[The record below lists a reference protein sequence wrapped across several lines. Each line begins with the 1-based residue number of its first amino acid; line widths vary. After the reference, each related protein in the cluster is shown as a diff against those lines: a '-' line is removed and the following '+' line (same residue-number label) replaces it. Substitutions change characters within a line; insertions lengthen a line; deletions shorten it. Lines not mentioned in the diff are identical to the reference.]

1 MRQKPWKLGW
11 LGLGLALVWG
21 LAFAQLEVPKLTG
34 RVVDLAGLLLSA
46 QKIELERQLAA
57 FEAEKGSQIAVLI
70 VSTTYPEPIEAY
82 SIRVVEAWKLGRAGV
97 DDGLLI
103 LLAVQDRS
111 VRIEV
116 GRGLEGVI
124 PDAVAKRII
133 EEIMIP
139 KFRQGDFYGGI
150 AAGIA
155 KIFALIRGEPLPAPK
170 KKRTEPESQG
180 VLFLALIMGMF
191 LGQGMK
197 FLLGPLPAALI
208 AGIGAGGI
216 ALLAG
221 LSLAVSLF
229 VGGLVFALVL
239 LRDGRP
245 YGWYGG
251 GFGGGGF
258 GNAGFRGG
266 GGEFSGGGASGR
278 W

>member
-1 MRQKPWKLGW
+1 MRQKLWKLLW
-11 LGLGLALVWG
+11 SLGLGLALAWV
-21 LAFAQLEVPKLTG
+21 LAFAQLKVPELSG
-34 RVVDLAGLLLSA
+34 RVVDLAGLLPPT
-46 QKIELERQLAA
+46 QKIELERKLLAL
-57 FEAEKGSQIAVLI
+57 EAEKGSQIAVLI
-70 VSTTYPEPIEAY
+70 VPTTYPEPIEAY

-97 DDGLLI
+97 DDGLLL

-139 KFRQGDFYGGI
+139 KFRQGDFYAGLAG
-150 AAGIA
+150 GIA
-155 KIFALIRGEPLPAPK
+155 KIFDLIRGEPLPAPK
-170 KKRTEPESQG
+170 KKPTELERQSA
-180 VLFLALIMGMF
+180 LFLALVIGMF

-208 AGIGAGGI
+208 AGIGTGGI

-221 LSLAVSLF
+221 LGLVVSLF

-251 GFGGGGF
+251 GLGGFGNIGFGGGG
-258 GNAGFRGG
+258 G
-266 GGEFSGGGASGR
+266 FSGGGASGR